1 MKILCFIGL
10 HEYVFDYDHE
20 DTSPYYWRECKRCH
34 KRQFAKQRCGCGCD
48 GMVWITDVKK
58 RLFKRKMNHEK

>member
-34 KRQFAKQRCGCGCD
+34 KRQFAKERCGCGCD
-48 GMVWITDVKK
+48 GMLWVNDD
-58 RLFKRKMNHEK
+58 N